1 MFKIENKRMHL
12 TRGDVAL
19 IEVKAKNN
27 DGSDYAFKKGD
38 VVRISVFK
46 CKDCGCVEIIKDVT
60 VDEPKTSV
68 DIFLSSEDTT
78 IGDLINKPVKYWY
91 EITLNPDT
99 DEQTIIGYDDE
110 GPKEFILY
118 PEAKEPVKP
127 KLTIEFQTDNIEGY
141 LRNPQPVSGD
151 FGTLTLESYKS
162 YTEQVSIPMTKD
174 ITWDNY
180 HMGQI
185 YIDLYVNDIKVS
197 ENWYDTV
204 QENITS
210 PITMLSN
217 ELIDQYNITVNSK
230 VCFKLH
236 STVV

>member
-27 DGSDYAFKKGD
+27 DGSDYTFKKGD

-46 CKDCGCVEIIKDVT
+46 CKDCGCVEIIKDVI
-60 VDEPKTSV
+60 VDEPKTSI

-118 PEAKEPVKP
+118 PEAKEPVKT
-127 KLTIEFQTDNIEGY
+127 KLTIEFQTDNIENY
-141 LRNPQPVSGD
+141 LNDPQPISGD
-151 FGTLTLESYKS
+151 FGTLTLEPYKS
-162 YTEQVSIPMTKD
+162 YAEQVSIPMIKD

-180 HMGQI
+180 RMGQI
-185 YIDLYVNDIKVS
+185 FIDLYVDDVKVFEDVHS
-197 ENWYDTV
+197 YGYDSS
-204 QENITS
+204 TS

-217 ELIDQYNITVNSK
+217 ELIAQYNITVNSK
-230 VCFKLH
+230 VCFKLS